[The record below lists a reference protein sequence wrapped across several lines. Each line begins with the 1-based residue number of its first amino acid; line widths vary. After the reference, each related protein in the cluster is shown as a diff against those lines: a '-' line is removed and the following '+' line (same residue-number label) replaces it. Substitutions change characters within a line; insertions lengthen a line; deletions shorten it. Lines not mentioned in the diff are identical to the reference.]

1 MRKCMLRWI
10 LVSVDLGLREK
21 ADHTLR
27 AMGLQELRLLEAD

>member
-1 MRKCMLRWI
+1 MLRWI

-27 AMGLQELRLLEAD
+27 AMVRVGLQGLRLLEAD